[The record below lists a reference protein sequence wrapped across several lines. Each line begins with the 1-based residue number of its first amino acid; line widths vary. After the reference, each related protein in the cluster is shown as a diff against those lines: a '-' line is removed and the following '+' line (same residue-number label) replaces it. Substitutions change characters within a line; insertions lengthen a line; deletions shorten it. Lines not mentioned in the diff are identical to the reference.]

1 MKSLLELIKS
11 ILNHGNINAIL
22 ADSILNTIEDSY
34 AVITWPE
41 VQELMEEDWFDEE
54 AILDNSGKFGSSAYF
69 VPLKRII
76 K

>member
-34 AVITWPE
+34 TLITWPD

-54 AILDNSGKFGSSAYF
+54 AILDSSGKFGSSAYF

>member
-1 MKSLLELIKS
+1 MESLLELIKS
-11 ILNHGNINAIL
+11 ILHHSNTDTIL

-34 AVITWPE
+34 IVIIWPD

-54 AILDNSGKFGSSAYF
+54 AILDSSGKFGSSAYF

>member
-1 MKSLLELIKS
+1 MKNLLELIKS
-11 ILNHGNINAIL
+11 ILNHGNINAIH

-34 AVITWPE
+34 IVIIWPD

>member
-34 AVITWPE
+34 IVIIWPDI
-41 VQELMEEDWFDEE
+41 QELMEEDWFDEE
-54 AILDNSGKFGSSAYF
+54 AILDSSGKFGSSAYF